1 MALAYPALFY
11 NAVNGDRIYDADSF
25 ERLLKKF
32 FTSGVFAGDM
42 AVTAGAGMTVS
53 VAPGYANTDGKVIF
67 FDDPTVL
74 DIAVAHSTLRRI
86 DNIVVERNDTDRD
99 ITLKVVTGTPAASP
113 VGPEPVRENGIYQL
127 ILARVTVPAGATSI
141 TNAMITDTRVPQD
154 GEDPVLCGIVADSM
168 GIVDYS
174 GLYDTFR
181 GQFEEWFADLQDEL
195 SGDVAANLQRQI
207 NELEQDVSD
216 NTSGIASNAERIA
229 SNTQSI
235 SDLNTAKGDKALWI
249 NMGTISSLPV
259 TKTVSGVTTDMVCAH
274 AELGTPSAQ
283 TGDWTI
289 DTDTAGRITVSGKI
303 SGSTTLKI
311 LLVPGTNK

>member
-1 MALAYPALFY
+1 MGYPALFY
-11 NAVNGDRIYDADSF
+11 NAIDNDRTYDADSF
-25 ERLLKKF
+25 ERWLKKF
-32 FTSGVFAGDM
+32 FTSGVFAGDLS
-42 AVTAGAGMTVS
+42 VTAGGGMTIS
-53 VAPGYANTDGKVIF
+53 VATGYANTDGKVRF
-67 FDDPTVL
+67 FDEATTL
-74 DIAVAHSTLRRI
+74 TIGTAHATLNRI
-86 DNIVVERNDTDRD
+86 DNIVIERNDTERD
-99 ITLKVVTGTPAASP
+99 ITLKVVAGTPASNPTPTAPARS
-113 VGPEPVRENGIYQL
+113 NGVYQL
-127 ILARVTVPAGATSI
+127 ILARVRIPAGATSI
-141 TNAMITDTRVPQD
+141 TNAMITDTRVPQN

-216 NTSGIASNAERIA
+216 NTSGIASNA
-229 SNTQSI
+229 QSI

>member
-113 VGPEPVRENGIYQL
+113 IGPEPVRENGVYQL

-174 GLYDTFR
+174 GLYNTFR

-207 NELEQDVSD
+207 NELEGSVSGLE
-216 NTSGIASNAERIA
+216 TSVSNLPVLKITF
-229 SNTQSI
+229 SSF
-235 SDLNTAKGDKALWI
+235 
-249 NMGTISSLPV
+249 SSLPQ
-259 TKTVSGVTTDMVCAH
+259 TVSNAAITTDMVCIH
-274 AELGTPSAQ
+274 SELGTPSAQ
-283 TGDWTI
+283 TGDWTVN
-289 DTDTAGRITVSGKI
+289 TDTAGQVTVSGSI
-303 SGSTTLKI
+303 SGSTTLTLYLAKSR
-311 LLVPGTNK
+311 